1 MDMKI
6 FKKLSNDLT
15 KLLESGRDYNVLI
28 EVGQMPSHQIFK
40 AHSIILHSRCLYFR
54 EKLSKTVYD
63 EYDVKKIS
71 VTNISVVI
79 FEIIINII
87 LFDKIDAP
95 TVLDLLT
102 AANEFG
108 LEELFDTIQ
117 QHLIK
122 NHAPWMRNNFV
133 RIHKISFKN
142 EKFKYLQNFCN
153 DIIDNYPSIIFDSED
168 YVDLSENILVS
179 LLKHDNLNVD
189 EGKIWD
195 HVIRWGIAQNSNLD
209 PDPKRWSNE
218 NFLTLKNTIGNCM
231 PHIRYFHINNEDI
244 IDKLYP
250 YQQIFEPNL
259 WRDILIKLSASN
271 RVIASTILSPREVQN
286 DNSFYSMRKKAR
298 ECFNQG
304 KFLDAF
310 ELYEKIL
317 VNSQHSTQDLI
328 SASTWDLPDRTFT
341 TEESKDLIIILYKNT
356 ILSSLKLNLYF
367 FDCSFEILAE
377 ALYKNT
383 TLTSLEI
390 NFPES
395 EFEILENILCNNIT
409 LNSLTLKYF
418 EFKPDSMRKLLDA
431 LCKNKFTTL
440 SFLSLE
446 SCVNFSFMTTEFKK
460 KCDDNIR
467 NWYIFE
473 DELID
478 ALSMNTTL
486 TSLNLKDTCLNC
498 DKGKAIA
505 NALCKNTTL
514 ISLNLENNYLG
525 LEAAKAFADVLCKNA
540 TLTYLNLSNALLDIS
555 DYEDNNEDDK
565 NDTNVGLE
573 EIKAF
578 ADALCKNITLTSL
591 YISKNELGLNG
602 GKAMADALC
611 KNTVLTFLD
620 ISENKI
626 GPDGGKT
633 LADALC
639 VNTTL
644 TSLNLRNNHLG
655 LEVVKAFAE
664 VLCKNTTLTY
674 LNLAYNIGYDNSNN
688 NDNNFGSEGG
698 KALADAL
705 CKNTVLT
712 FLDIS
717 ENKIGPDGVKAL
729 ADALCKNTTLT
740 SLILR
745 DNQLE
750 SEGGIALAEALCN
763 NTTLTSLDISNCQL
777 GSEGGKALSNALC
790 KNATLTSLDLQG
802 NELGPEGGKAFA
814 EAICKNTMLISLSLQ
829 NNQLGSEGLKA
840 FAEAICKNTKLTSL
854 NFRNNHFESE
864 EIKAFEE
871 SIYNNTTL
879 SYWDLEDDEEE
890 EEEY

>member
-28 EVGQMPSHQIFK
+28 EVGQMPI
-40 AHSIILHSRCLYFR
+40 
-54 EKLSKTVYD
+54 YD
-63 EYDVKKIS
+63 EYDIKKIS

-142 EKFKYLQNFCN
+142 EKFIYLQNFCN
-153 DIIDNYPSIIFDSED
+153 VIINNYPSIIFDSED

-189 EGKIWD
+189 EGKIWN

-218 NFLTLKNTIGNCM
+218 NFLTLKNTIGNGM

-250 YQQIFEPNL
+250 YQQIFEPSL
-259 WRDILIKLSASN
+259 WKDILIKLAASN
-271 RVIASTILSPREVQN
+271 RVIASTILPPREVQN
-286 DNSFYSMRKKAR
+286 DNSFYSMRKKTR
-298 ECFNQG
+298 ECFNQD

-317 VNSQHSTQDLI
+317 ANSQHSTQDLI
-328 SASTWDLPDRTFT
+328 SASTWDLSNRTFT

-356 ILSSLKLNLYF
+356 ILSSLKLNFNYLGG
-367 FDCSFEILAE
+367 FERLE
-377 ALYKNT
+377 EVLYKNT

-390 NFPES
+390 NFPEI
-395 EFEILENILCNNIT
+395 EFDILENILCNNIA
-409 LNSLTLKYF
+409 LNSLTLNRF
-418 EFKPDSMRKLLDA
+418 EFGTYSMRILLDA
-431 LCKNKFTTL
+431 LCKNKFTML

-446 SCVNFSFMTTEFKK
+446 SCNYFSFKTTEFKK

-467 NWYIFE
+467 NLYIFE

-486 TSLNLKDTCLNC
+486 TSLNLKGNYLKC
-498 DKGKAIA
+498 DEGKAIA

-514 ISLNLENNYLG
+514 IFLNLENNNLG

-540 TLTYLNLSNALLDIS
+540 TLTCLNLSNALLDDIS
-555 DYEDNNEDDK
+555 NYEDNNEDDK

-602 GKAMADALC
+602 GKAMADVLC

-674 LNLAYNIGYDNSNN
+674 LNLAYNISYDNSNN
-688 NDNNFGSEGG
+688 DNFGSEGG

-729 ADALCKNTTLT
+729 ANALCKNTTLT

-750 SEGGIALAEALCN
+750 SEGGIALAEVLCN

-777 GSEGGKALSNALC
+777 GSGGGKALSNALC

-802 NELGPEGGKAFA
+802 NGLGEEGGKAFA
-814 EAICKNTMLISLSLQ
+814 EAICKNTMLISLSFQ
-829 NNQLGSEGLKA
+829 YNQLGSEGLKA

-854 NFRNNHFESE
+854 NLRNNHFKSE

-890 EEEY
+890 EYKEY